1 MKKLDKKLPIHSI
14 SDLKINGADIVKL
27 NNGVSGPF
35 VKDIIEELALEVIN
49 GVIKN
54 DFEQLKEKA
63 IFILNNMHNE
73 PSVQTSTTE
82 ENIQEES
89 IQEVIEETPQ
99 EVKYSDEITKLKN
112 YYDREYEELVK
123 NYLSKILTGE
133 ESEEELES
141 LKTRVGQQVKEAMLS
156 QNPEYHVLVQKGL
169 I

>member
-1 MKKLDKKLPIHSI
+1 
-14 SDLKINGADIVKL
+14 
-27 NNGVSGPF
+27 
-35 VKDIIEELALEVIN
+35 
-49 GVIKN
+49 
-54 DFEQLKEKA
+54 
-63 IFILNNMHNE
+63 MHNE